1 MGDVDQLGPDDL
13 MSFDACALEGP
24 IFLCF
29 CGFQMVDVECR
40 LADLWH
46 VINSEPRKYI
56 GYPYQGLKKHH
67 SRWQP
72 RAGNQK
78 LPPDRSGTGWPI
90 WYWHS
95 PALAETAATDE
106 SQGGK
111 PGESFEFVV
120 EIDWGAPSWKKVD
133 RLDTLGFV
141 WILNQWISL

>member
-56 GYPYQGLKKHH
+56 GYPYQGLKNITVDDNQGQEIKSSH
-67 SRWQP
+67 RTGLEPDGLFGTGILQLW
-72 RAGNQK
+72 QK
-78 LPPDRSGTGWPI
+78 LRPQMRAKEGNPASRS
-90 WYWHS
+90 S
-95 PALAETAATDE
+95 
-106 SQGGK
+106 
-111 PGESFEFVV
+111 
-120 EIDWGAPSWKKVD
+120 
-133 RLDTLGFV
+133 
-141 WILNQWISL
+141 SLLK